1 MGDLVK
7 CLGCIDDTMKD
18 AERCNF
24 EISESDCDLFD
35 CALDLKSCLEDL
47 SALACEAAAEGA
59 SEAEKA
65 KLRGLRVLRVLE
77 KEDECVKEPT
87 SSKDNTRAALLN
99 GIIAVWMLL
108 ILFLQN

>member
-59 SEAEKA
+59 LEAEKA

-77 KEDECVKEPT
+77 KEAECVK
-87 SSKDNTRAALLN
+87 AASLLH
-99 GIIAVWMLL
+99 GIIGVWMLL
-108 ILFLQN
+108 IIFLQN